1 MFSGD
6 QRFTVNQP
14 SPDEWNLKI
23 EYATQKDSGTYEC
36 QVNTEP
42 KIKLS
47 VVLEVTGED
56 EKRKRKVSSFVCS
69 FHSFPS
75 LLHSNPRAQFFVE
88 FTFEKKFTVLL
99 SRSLIKFSRQL
110 QFQKFFKNEFSPPP
124 IVLMEKV
131 RLFAAFSWERR
142 KKKIIYFHLLSS
154 QRATGNL

>member
-56 EKRKRKVSSFVCS
+56 EKRKRKVLSFVCS
-69 FHSFPS
+69 FFSEIS
-75 LLHSNPRAQFFVE
+75 ALIQKLTRTNSPRIHIWRR
-88 FTFEKKFTVLL
+88 LL

-131 RLFAAFSWERR
+131 RRLFVGFSG
-142 KKKIIYFHLLSS
+142 K
-154 QRATGNL
+154 T

>member
-69 FHSFPS
+69 FHTV
-75 LLHSNPRAQFFVE
+75 LLHSFIQTHAHNFSSNSHLKKS
-88 FTFEKKFTVLL
+88 FE
-99 SRSLIKFSRQL
+99 SLA
-110 QFQKFFKNEFSPPP
+110 N
-124 IVLMEKV
+124 
-131 RLFAAFSWERR
+131 
-142 KKKIIYFHLLSS
+142 
-154 QRATGNL
+154 